1 MTLDTHAVPAAPAR
15 SAARGLPLSPAQQAA
30 LLPERLARTAAANVY
45 VALEIPAGLADGV
58 AARAAEVTAAHD
70 LLRAVYPD
78 DRRVPYQR
86 VESVPATVAEIVEIA
101 DAALPAALLADAGHA
116 FDLVREFPIRIRLY
130 RLADHAVLSLAAH
143 PVAADDRT
151 MELLVTALCSNEP
164 VRATAQYRDFAA
176 EQMKSL
182 AAENDSLT
190 FWKQRL
196 ADLPEQL
203 LLVGERPALPRSTRA
218 VVQIPTPV
226 IPTSVIPT
234 SVIPTSV
241 IPTWVI
247 PTSDIPTPVIPARV
261 WPGSTPDALEQVSV
275 DPGQEHAGM
284 TGGRG
289 DSEADPAAA
298 SAEPLSILAA
308 LVAAALRE
316 LGAEADIPIGVA
328 TEARSEIAADVLG
341 NFANYLVLRVD
352 SPRNGA
358 PSQLVADAARILDEA
373 RAHAGTRIERLTHQ
387 LRGPGGAAKG
397 GLFQVQL
404 AVRPGV
410 LEFDAA
416 AGRVREI
423 ARAAARPHGV
433 DLIVDV
439 VATADGWTVTVDL
452 AEALSRRYA
461 AGEFAQ
467 LLRATAESWSAAPGT
482 ALDSAET
489 PEPCDWFVPDAEAGE
504 LDPYAISGLGGPP
517 RTDAERAVAAVL
529 REVLELDEEDEVG
542 REDNFFALGGD
553 SVAALRFVTLLAE
566 QGRIVDV
573 QKVFE
578 FPAVHEIAASLTAE
592 NATAAAPAEP
602 AAVAPMAASGLDAAA
617 LQALAGKLAGR

>member
-15 SAARGLPLSPAQQAA
+15 SAERGLPLSPAQQAA
-30 LLPERLARTAAANVY
+30 LLPERLARIAAANVY
-45 VALEIPAGLADGV
+45 VALEIPAELADVV
-58 AARAAEVTAAHD
+58 AARAVEVTAAHD

-86 VESVPATVAEIVEIA
+86 VESAPATVAEIVEIA

-190 FWKQRL
+190 YWKQRL

-218 VVQIPTPV
+218 VVQIPT
-226 IPTSVIPT
+226 S
-234 SVIPTSV
+234 
-241 IPTWVI
+241 
-247 PTSDIPTPVIPARV
+247 VIPARV
-261 WPGSTPDALEQVSV
+261 RPGSTPDALEQVSV

-289 DSEADPAAA
+289 DSEADPAAV
-298 SAEPLSILAA
+298 SAEPLSIMAA

-328 TEARSEIAADVLG
+328 TEARSESAADVLG

-352 SPRNGA
+352 SPRTGA
-358 PSQLVADAARILDEA
+358 PSQLVADAARILSEA

-404 AVRPGV
+404 AVRPSA

-416 AGRVREI
+416 GGRVREI

-467 LLRATAESWSAAPGT
+467 LLRATAESWSAAPDT
-482 ALDSAET
+482 ALDSAEA

-566 QGRIVDV
+566 QGHIVDV

>member
-1 MTLDTHAVPAAPAR
+1 MTLDTPAVPAAPAR
-15 SAARGLPLSPAQQAA
+15 SADRGLPLSPAQQAA

-45 VALEIPAGLADGV
+45 VALEIPAELADGV
-58 AARAAEVTAAHD
+58 VARAAEALAAHEI
-70 LLRAVYPD
+70 LRAVYPD

-86 VESVPATVAEIVEIA
+86 VESTPDTAAEIVEIG
-101 DAALPAALLADAGHA
+101 DTALPAALMADAGHT
-116 FDLVREFPIRIRLY
+116 FDLVRELPIRIRLY
-130 RLADHAVLSLAAH
+130 RLADHAVLSIAAH
-143 PVAADDRT
+143 PVAADDHT
-151 MELLVTALCSNEP
+151 MELLVAALCSNEP
-164 VRATAQYRDFAA
+164 VRAPAQYRDFAA

-196 ADLPEQL
+196 SGLPEQL
-203 LLVGERPALPRSTRA
+203 LLIGERPALPRSARA
-218 VVQIPTPV
+218 VVQIPA
-226 IPTSVIPT
+226 
-234 SVIPTSV
+234 
-241 IPTWVI
+241 
-247 PTSDIPTPVIPARV
+247 PVIPARV
-261 WPGSTPDALEQVSV
+261 WPGSTPDALQQVSV
-275 DPGQEHAGM
+275 DPGQKHAGM
-284 TGGRG
+284 TGGLG
-289 DSEADPAAA
+289 ESDADADAAGVSADP
-298 SAEPLSILAA
+298 LAVLTA
-308 LVAAALRE
+308 LVAGALRE
-316 LGAEADIPIGVA
+316 LGADTDIPIGVA
-328 TEARSEIAADVLG
+328 TEARPESAAEVLG

-352 SPRNGA
+352 SSRGGA
-358 PSQLVADAARILDEA
+358 PAQLVADAARILDEA

-404 AVRPGV
+404 AVRPSV
-410 LEFDAA
+410 LEFGV
-416 AGRVREI
+416 AGGTAREV
-423 ARAAARPHGV
+423 ARAVARPHGV

-452 AEALSRRYA
+452 AEALSRRYS

-467 LLRATAESWSAAPGT
+467 LLRRTAETWSAAPDT
-482 ALDSAET
+482 ALDAAEA
-489 PEPCDWFVPDAEAGE
+489 PEPCDWFVPDTDAAE

-517 RTDAERAVAAVL
+517 QTAAEHAVAAAL

-566 QGRIVDV
+566 QGHILDV

-578 FPAVHEIAASLTAE
+578 FPAVYEMAESLTTE
-592 NATAAAPAEP
+592 NATAAATAEP
-602 AAVAPMAASGLDAAA
+602 AAVVAPMAASGLDAAV

>member
-15 SAARGLPLSPAQQAA
+15 PAERGLPLSPAQQAA

-58 AARAAEVTAAHD
+58 AVRAAEVTAAHD

-86 VESVPATVAEIVEIA
+86 VESAPPTVAEIVEIA
-101 DAALPAALLADAGHA
+101 GTALPAALLADAGHA
-116 FDLVREFPIRIRLY
+116 FDLAREFPIRIRLY

-164 VRATAQYRDFAA
+164 VRATPQYRDFAA

-218 VVQIPTPV
+218 VVQIPAPV
-226 IPTSVIPT
+226 
-234 SVIPTSV
+234 
-241 IPTWVI
+241 
-247 PTSDIPTPVIPARV
+247 IPTPVIPARV

-284 TGGRG
+284 TGAVG
-289 DSEADPAAA
+289 DSGAE
-298 SAEPLSILAA
+298 AEPLAVLAA
-308 LVAAALRE
+308 LVAAALRQ
-316 LGAEADIPIGVA
+316 LGADADIPLGVA
-328 TEARSEIAADVLG
+328 TEARPESAADVLG
-341 NFANYLVLRVD
+341 NFADYLVLRVD
-352 SPRNGA
+352 SPRSGA
-358 PSQLVADAARILDEA
+358 PSQLVADAERILDEA
-373 RAHAGTRIERLTHQ
+373 RVHAGTRIERLTHE

-404 AVRPGV
+404 AVRSNV

-416 AGRVREI
+416 GGRVREI
-423 ARAAARPHGV
+423 ARAVARPHGV
-433 DLIVDV
+433 ELIVDV
-439 VATADGWTVTVDL
+439 IATADGWTVTVDL

-467 LLRATAESWSAAPGT
+467 LLRATAESWSAAPDT
-482 ALDSAET
+482 ALSSAEAS
-489 PEPCDWFVPDAEAGE
+489 EPCDWFVPDAEAGE

-517 RTDAERAVAAVL
+517 QTDAERAVAAVL

-566 QGRIVDV
+566 QGHIVDV